1 MYGVLRLGV
10 SCSVF
15 LSHSAYSVSAW
26 AALLLASFG
35 FGKLETSRISL
46 MACASPPREKS
57 FWRPLAADLH
67 DVSVDADQFHE
78 TLALEKCPPLLGRVS
93 RAARRAPRSCPPL
106 VDRALRH
113 FLHSTDDDT
122 VGQYQNHVLFEVSF
136 NEEVLL

>member
-1 MYGVLRLGV
+1 MLIQWLRSVTMYGVHRLGV
-10 SCSVF
+10 SCFAF
-15 LSHSAYSVSAW
+15 LSHSARPYSVSAW
-26 AALLLASFG
+26 AALLLEYFG

-67 DVSVDADQFHE
+67 DVSVDADQFHD

-106 VDRALRH
+106 IHRALRH
-113 FLHSTDDDT
+113 FLH
-122 VGQYQNHVLFEVSF
+122 
-136 NEEVLL
+136 